1 MTAGIFIET
10 SFQRRMTRLSIKS
23 RQHQVGTRSKVREYL
38 CCLIPADRM
47 GVWQRGKRLSDRLIA
62 RIKRVPNQ
70 LPSSSRVF
78 PAIVIRLMVST
89 AERDGGVG
97 GGEVA
102 DGTIRDQTGGGW
114 PMIYGRISLIR
125 TALRRAIGSAADGPT
140 GGAAIRLEAA
150 AVRYVRIEL
159 PRPASVDGGFI
170 RWANREPFVSGNLT
184 SAAS

>member
-97 GGEVA
+97 GGGGCGWNDPRSDRRRLA
-102 DGTIRDQTGGGW
+102 DDLW
-114 PMIYGRISLIR
+114 PH
-125 TALRRAIGSAADGPT
+125 
-140 GGAAIRLEAA
+140 
-150 AVRYVRIEL
+150 
-159 PRPASVDGGFI
+159 
-170 RWANREPFVSGNLT
+170 
-184 SAAS
+184 